1 MGAPNAAYS
10 SLLSK
15 YSTVSGFDQFSSG
28 LQAQLVGY
36 IMTQTLV
43 SDQAELAKATDPAVV
58 ATNPAMQSMGMEI
71 NTMINQHLAADTHLA
86 PSAKQSLASDL
97 AVVMRQTAAPAP
109 TDASTSS
116 DAVAPPDTT
125 SGSPEPTGTNGANSE
140 ASGAPSDT
148 LGVSKSGAG
157 DDVPSP
163 TEEASSSGSDV
174 AVPTQAAPTHSSNA
188 PSSSDANS
196 PSVSP
201 SATDSPTPTDN
212 GATSSSSVANL
223 PQQTTNEANRLGM
236 LSLSGVAA
244 GMVAALAIA
253 L

>member
-1 MGAPNAAYS
+1 MGAPDAAYS

-28 LQAQLVGY
+28 LQVQLVGY

-43 SDQAELAKATDPAVV
+43 RDQAELAKATDPAVV

-71 NTMINQHLAADTHLA
+71 NTMINQYLAADTHLA

-97 AVVMRQTAAPAP
+97 AVMMSPTAAPAP
-109 TDASTSS
+109 TDAPTPADTASGAPEST
-116 DAVAPPDTT
+116 
-125 SGSPEPTGTNGANSE
+125 GIGGAESE
-140 ASGAPSDT
+140 ASGAPSD
-148 LGVSKSGAG
+148 GPGMSESGAG

-163 TEEASSSGSDV
+163 TGEASSPGSDV
-174 AVPTQAAPTHSSNA
+174 AA
-188 PSSSDANS
+188 
-196 PSVSP
+196 
-201 SATDSPTPTDN
+201 PTPTDSASDASSPSDSASATNSPTSIDN
-212 GATSSSSVANL
+212 GAASSSSTADIA
-223 PQQTTNEANRLGM
+223 QQTANEANGLGM